1 MATMRCTSCAAVQGV
16 YLGRGSKLADVA
28 CTSCHQAGM
37 LERADK
43 GQTRGKQVQ
52 VVRDKKK
59 PAKPKKSKGPRA
71 PIDRGKGI
79 WYGMSRPLENWRVRR
94 IRERQIV
101 EMRIVRS
108 ADGWRIE
115 TKQDRMVSR
124 SQEFATRSEAERAF
138 KQQTEA

>member
-1 MATMRCTSCAAVQGV
+1 
-16 YLGRGSKLADVA
+16 
-28 CTSCHQAGM
+28 M

-52 VVRDKKK
+52 MVRDKKK
-59 PAKPKKSKGPRA
+59 TAKSKKSKGPRA

-79 WYGMSRPLENWRVRR
+79 WYGMSRPVENWRVRR
-94 IRERQIV
+94 IRERQVV